1 MPPDAP
7 RPGPPPLRPFGLILH
22 HDASWSHEGE
32 PVLNR
37 KLRKAFDESV
47 RYLMDEKKYVV
58 QLGRFRGEIE
68 IEETGFFVR
77 LFDPETGAIALSDGT
92 REILEIASL
101 APSPIDGALLC
112 TVKRDLIP
120 EGLPAR
126 FMHAAHAE
134 LMNAVDPDA
143 APPALRLAGRLET
156 LPEL

>member
-37 KLRKAFDESV
+37 KLRKAFDQSV

-68 IEETGFFVR
+68 IEETGFCVR

-143 APPALRLAGRLET
+143 APPALRLAGRLEI

>member
-37 KLRKAFDESV
+37 KLRKAFDQSV

-143 APPALRLAGRLET
+143 APPALRLAGRLEI

>member
-37 KLRKAFDESV
+37 KLRKAFDQSV

-126 FMHAAHAE
+126 FMHAAQAE

-143 APPALRLAGRLET
+143 APPALRLAGRLEI

>member
-1 MPPDAP
+1 VPPDAP

-37 KLRKAFDESV
+37 KLRKAFDQSV

-143 APPALRLAGRLET
+143 APPALRLAGRLEI

>member
-37 KLRKAFDESV
+37 KLRKAFDQSV
-47 RYLMDEKKYVV
+47 RYLMAEKKYVV

-143 APPALRLAGRLET
+143 APPALRLAGRLEI

>member
-22 HDASWSHEGE
+22 HAASWSHEGE

-37 KLRKAFDESV
+37 KLRKAFDQSV

-143 APPALRLAGRLET
+143 APPALRLAGRLEI
-156 LPEL
+156 LPAL